1 MAGSYRVI
9 RRTKAVDGKKK
20 PVVFYQVRFLD
31 DTGKIIKTKTVPDAK
46 TAAAAVRF
54 AEDYLRQGILPA
66 SQDAFI
72 LSYCQEFWG
81 KESPYFKTRRLRGKP
96 LSESYRQSGF
106 YGLKHFESFLEGKKV
121 SDLKADAMQAHADKL
136 RERGI
141 NPRSINLGIEAVRR
155 PVAVFCKKWNL
166 ANPLAE
172 VERYQQTPKKRGIL
186 TPAEVQRIVE
196 YKDDPRARL
205 IVLLGCLCGLR
216 MGEARALTVDKI
228 DLKNQTIRIDS
239 NVVKKSEGIKAPKYD
254 SSRTIPAPDAVLEN
268 IELLQTAWPG
278 KYVLPNY
285 ADLKRPVDAS
295 AFRRAFPRVLEAIGI
310 DAAEQKSRNLVY
322 HGLRHTYVSL
332 MQDAGL
338 APFVVSRLVGHTS
351 IEMTKRYTN
360 SEGLVQYKR
369 IVDAIAGSLEQAPK
383 TRAALPEPETAALPE
398 PVGNDTA
405 ADDARCREIADKLGI
420 DPGLVKI
427 VDGRIV
433 IEQ

>member
-1 MAGSYRVI
+1 MAEKYRI
-9 RRTKAVDGKKK
+9 LRRTKNVPGKKK
-20 PVVFYQVRFLD
+20 PAVFYQVRFLD
-31 DTGKIIKTKTVPDAK
+31 EAGKIIKTKTVPDAK

-54 AEDYLRQGILPA
+54 AEDYLQKGILPA
-66 SQDAFI
+66 SRDTFI

-96 LSESYRQSGF
+96 LSESYRESGF
-106 YGLKHFESFLEGKKV
+106 YGLKHFESFLEGKRV

-136 RERGI
+136 REKGI

-166 ANPLAE
+166 ANPLVE

-196 YKDDPRARL
+196 YKADPRARL

-216 MGEARALTVDKI
+216 MGEGRALTVDKI

-239 NVVKKSEGIKAPKYD
+239 NIVKKIEGIKAPKYD
-254 SSRTIPAPDAVLEN
+254 SSRTIPAPDAVLES

-295 AFRRAFPRVLEAIGI
+295 AFRRAFPRVLNAIGI
-310 DAAEQKSRNLVY
+310 TAAEQKSRNLVY

-332 MQDAGL
+332 MQEAGL
-338 APFVVSRLVGHTS
+338 APFIVSRLVGHTS
-351 IEMTKRYTN
+351 IEMTSRYTS

-369 IVDAIAGSLEQAPK
+369 IADVIAGGLTQAPK
-383 TRAALPEPETAALPE
+383 TRAALPEP
-398 PVGNDTA
+398 DTA
-405 ADDARCREIADKLGI
+405 ADDARCREIADRLGI

-427 VDGRIV
+427 VDGKIT

>member
-1 MAGSYRVI
+1 MAELYRVL
-9 RRTKAVDGKKK
+9 RRTKNVPGKKK
-20 PVVFYQVRFLD
+20 PAVFYQVRFLD
-31 DTGKIIKTKTVPDAK
+31 EAGTIIKTKTVPDAK

-54 AEDYLRQGILPA
+54 AEDYLQQGILPA
-66 SQDAFI
+66 SRDTFI

-96 LSESYRQSGF
+96 LSESYRESGY
-106 YGLKHFESFLEGKKV
+106 YGLKHFEAFLEGKRV

-136 RERGI
+136 REKGI

-155 PVAVFCKKWNL
+155 PVAVFCKKWGI

-186 TPAEVQRIVE
+186 TPAEVQKIVE
-196 YKDDPRARL
+196 YEADPRARL

-228 DLKNQTIRIDS
+228 DLKNQTIRIDA
-239 NVVKKSEGIKAPKYD
+239 NIVKKIEGTKSPKYD

-278 KYVLPNY
+278 KYVIPNY
-285 ADLKRPVDAS
+285 ADLSRPVDAS

-310 DAAEQKSRNLVY
+310 DAAEQKARNLVY
-322 HGLRHTYVSL
+322 HGLRHSFVSL
-332 MQDAGL
+332 MQSAGL
-338 APFVVSRLVGHTS
+338 APFIVSRLVGHTS
-351 IEMTKRYTN
+351 IEMTERYTS
-360 SEGLVQYKR
+360 SEGLIEYKR
-369 IVDAIAGSLEQAPK
+369 VADVIAGSLAQAPK
-383 TRAALPEPETAALPE
+383 DRAALPEPETA
-398 PVGNDTA
+398 DT
-405 ADDARCREIADKLGI
+405 DRCREIAEKLGI

-427 VDGRIV
+427 VDGRIT